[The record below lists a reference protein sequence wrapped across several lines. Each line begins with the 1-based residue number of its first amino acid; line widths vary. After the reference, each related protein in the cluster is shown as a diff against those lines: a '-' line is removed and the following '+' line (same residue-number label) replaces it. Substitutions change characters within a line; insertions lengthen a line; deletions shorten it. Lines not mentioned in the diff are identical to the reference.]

1 MFRGRA
7 TSDLGSVL
15 GLIALFCFPFHD
27 AERLSDVAMICL
39 GDKDI
44 CETFNCWNSEC
55 RILGLTS
62 ACTCG

>member
-44 CETFNCWNSEC
+44 CETFNC
-55 RILGLTS
+55 
-62 ACTCG
+62 